1 MFALRKLPT
10 ALPRP
15 LARTIRANATLAST
29 SEAAPSTP
37 EEPAA
42 LEAATTQGRRK
53 RKVPLKRPPI
63 SLENPRKWNRP
74 LTPGVIPAYD
84 LALAYLRQDSANL
97 KKELEELRGVIKAK
111 EGEYKVLEKRV
122 LELREKEAGVE
133 ERTKARSELDAVDAE
148 LEKLLEKAD
157 ILEVQSEVNL
167 PDVRWTVSNAMADMS
182 KVSHRALLEQ
192 KWRKDGDL
200 DLLMERLYQMH
211 VVPDVLPEIH
221 PSLDLHVVARTKP
234 KEFLNSDSKK
244 VQMNVEPG
252 TFLRPKQTL
261 VPPKLFASVFHT
273 DTRLYT
279 MLLVDP
285 DVPQPDTE
293 SFTTYLHWM
302 KPNIPLSATSPSK
315 LSDLNTHTKYI
326 PPHPQRGTP
335 YHRYVCLLLPQPPLG
350 ASEYTLTAAS
360 RATGPTSMHLDIPV
374 VPEAERLGFNVR
386 EFTRRWNLNAA
397 KGGGAHMWR
406 EVWDEDVSAVYK
418 DILNKPEPR
427 YSRPPKAD
435 PYVEVKQKK
444 KYIA

>member
-15 LARTIRANATLAST
+15 LARTIRANATLASA
-29 SEAAPSTP
+29 SEAAPSHP
-37 EEPAA
+37 GEPAA
-42 LEAATTQGRRK
+42 AEVATTQGRRK

-74 LTPGVIPAYD
+74 LAPGVIPAYD

-111 EGEYKVLEKRV
+111 KEEYKAVEKRV
-122 LELREKEAGVE
+122 LELREKEADVE
-133 ERTKARSELDAVDAE
+133 ERAR
-148 LEKLLEKAD
+148 LLEKAD
-157 ILEVQSEVNL
+157 ILEVQSEINL

-192 KWRKDGDL
+192 KWRKGGDL

-244 VQMNVEPG
+244 VQTNVEPG

-261 VPPKLFASVFHT
+261 VPPKLFASIFHT
-273 DTRLYT
+273 DIRLYT

-285 DVPQPDTE
+285 DVPQPETE

-302 KPNIPLSATSPSK
+302 NYISLEALQPQHAHQIHPTPSSTWHALSS
-315 LSDLNTHTKYI
+315 LRL
-326 PPHPQRGTP
+326 PPASAA
-335 YHRYVCLLLPQPPLG
+335 PLG

-374 VPEAERLGFNVR
+374 VPDAERLGFNVR

-406 EVWDEDVSAVYK
+406 EVWDEDVSKVYK
-418 DILNKPEPR
+418 DILNKPEPH